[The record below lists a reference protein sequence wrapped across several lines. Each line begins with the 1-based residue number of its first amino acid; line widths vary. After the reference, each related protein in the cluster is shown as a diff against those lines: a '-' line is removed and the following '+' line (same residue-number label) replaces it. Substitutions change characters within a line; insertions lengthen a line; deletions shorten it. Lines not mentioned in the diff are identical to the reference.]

1 MLGIAIAGVFPKE
14 PVVPREKARVLSSK
28 ELYKGKVFGVRRDR
42 VIEPGGVEVTRD
54 IVTHNGSVV
63 VLPVFPDRSILLI
76 RQYRYSA
83 GQFLWELVAGRVEV
97 GEAAGRAAR
106 RELAEETGF
115 TARRYRKLM
124 DVFPTPG
131 FVTET
136 MVVFLAEGLT
146 AGQARPEA
154 DEKIEMK
161 RFSLKRLEQMMTNG
175 ALRDAKSIAG
185 ILYYARFVRGKRSR
199 NK

>member
-1 MLGIAIAGVFPKE
+1 MLGIAIARVLPKE
-14 PVVPREKARVLSSK
+14 TVVAQGKARVLSSK
-28 ELYKGKVFGVRRDR
+28 ELYQGKVFGVRRDR

-83 GQFLWELVAGRVEV
+83 GQFLWELVAGRVEP
-97 GEAAGRAAR
+97 GEAPSRAAR
-106 RELAEETGF
+106 RELAEETGY

-161 RFSLKRLEQMMTNG
+161 KFSLQRLEGMMKSG

-185 ILYYARFVRGKRSR
+185 ILYYARFVKGKR
-199 NK
+199 